1 MWVIASCGFFTA
13 VVTPDDQ
20 VEGMVTVR
28 VRLSADMDGLRQKY
42 MPALGPTLEKYGRDY
57 PYSARISRGE
67 FAEGMKRIALGLD
80 YPDFQA
86 MVLEE
91 EGANRARVYGK
102 VWRDL
107 MELDSST
114 ANEHD
119 WTQPRIAWRVA
130 RAIQKFRCL
139 YHCWPTHVD
148 LPKGFYDLLFLDIGQ
163 LWHEPM
169 LAKLSFGL
177 SETGIMAR
185 DEEGHEADYD
195 PVFCGTIDHREAFEW
210 MFQS

>member
-1 MWVIASCGFFTA
+1 MWVFTSCGFFSA
-13 VVTPDDQ
+13 AITPVDR
-20 VEGMVTVR
+20 VEGMVT
-28 VRLSADMDGLRQKY
+28 LRARMSEDIEALRNAY
-42 MPALGPTLEKYGRDY
+42 MPALGPNLNEEGKEY
-57 PYSARISRGE
+57 PCRARISREE
-67 FAEGMKRIALGLD
+67 FAEGMKQIALSLD
-80 YPDFQA
+80 YSDFRST
-86 MVLEE
+86 VLKL

-107 MELDSST
+107 MELDPSS

-177 SETGIMAR
+177 SETGIVAR
-185 DEEGHEADYD
+185 DVEGHEADYD
-195 PVFCGTIDHREAFEW
+195 PVFCGTIDYREAFEW